1 MNIKVFWII
10 LIKDKLIFR
19 IYWICVITRC
29 AETGCVP
36 LANGVIVSAVELS
49 AGFLTV
55 KIELIE
61 VVVKIAN
68 PIIWLVPVVLPT
80 TVYDNGAPFNVN
92 SNWPASVTP
101 TWNNTW

>member
-1 MNIKVFWII
+1 MV
-10 LIKDKLIFR
+10 FR

-36 LANGVIVSAVELS
+36 PANGVIVSAVELS

-55 KIELIE
+55 KTELIV

-68 PIIWLVPVVLPT
+68 PIIWLVPGALPT
-80 TVYDNGAPFNVN
+80 TVYASGSPFNVN
-92 SNWPASVTP
+92 QNYALVNIKLGTKISNF
-101 TWNNTW
+101 

>member
-1 MNIKVFWII
+1 MF
-10 LIKDKLIFR
+10 FR

-36 LANGVIVSAVELS
+36 PANGVIVSAVELS

-55 KIELIE
+55 KTELIV

-68 PIIWLVPVVLPT
+68 PIIWLVPVALPT
-80 TVYDNGAPFNVN
+80 TVYASGAPFNVN
-92 SNWPASVTP
+92 SNCPA
-101 TWNNTW
+101 